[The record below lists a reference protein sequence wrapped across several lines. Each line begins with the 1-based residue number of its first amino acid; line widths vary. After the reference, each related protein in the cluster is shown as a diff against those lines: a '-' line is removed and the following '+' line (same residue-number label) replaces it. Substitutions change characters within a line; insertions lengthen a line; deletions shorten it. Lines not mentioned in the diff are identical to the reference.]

1 MVILPTGL
9 SPRGVREKFFLAD
22 ISVPDHFSIHVIT
35 LVIQPVFIPE
45 PGPEMLLIS
54 LESKLA
60 DRLLQLSLLTG
71 ELRRLNIKIYKTAL
85 RDKTD
90 AQCAQ
95 ICLNRNVFRT
105 RKEIQPCTGAVVN
118 EEVEPCG
125 VAGSFGPF
133 SDWTES
139 DATCGGNQWRW
150 QIHSCDIDT
159 ATGRPKV
166 RLSVF

>member
-45 PGPEMLLIS
+45 PGPERLLIS

-71 ELRRLNIKIYKTAL
+71 IKLMLSALKSASIATFSELAKKSSPALVQWLMRRSS
-85 RDKTD
+85 
-90 AQCAQ
+90 
-95 ICLNRNVFRT
+95 
-105 RKEIQPCTGAVVN
+105 P
-118 EEVEPCG
+118 VE
-125 VAGSFGPF
+125 
-133 SDWTES
+133 
-139 DATCGGNQWRW
+139 
-150 QIHSCDIDT
+150 
-159 ATGRPKV
+159 
-166 RLSVF
+166 